1 MIVVKL
7 TEKHDNKHEIN
18 SKTYIHKH
26 TYTHIRTHTQAVV
39 VMVVVVGSSAA
50 SGESDSS
57 NVYFSYHFIFIFPS
71 VSGSVNDIHG
81 SGFGRVDSHLV
92 LDTQRHGAQ
101 NRQQKHWQR

>member
-1 MIVVKL
+1 MKL
-7 TEKHDNKHEIN
+7 IAKH
-18 SKTYIHKH
+18 
-26 TYTHIRTHTQAVV
+26 THTQSVV
-39 VMVVVVGSSAA
+39 VVVVVVVGSSAA

-101 NRQQKHWQR
+101 HRQQKHWQR